1 MNCLCCTKEPDYYTL
16 LETNISQFCIIC
28 SEKIKKLLVYCRHCQ
43 GTIGHISCFEKW
55 NKIHK
60 KCPRCH
66 HEYDNK

>member
-1 MNCLCCTKEPDYYTL
+1 MKEPDYYTL

-28 SEKIKKLLVYCRHCQ
+28 SEKIKKLLVYCQ

-66 HEYDNK
+66 YEYIE

>member
-1 MNCLCCTKEPDYYTL
+1 MKEPDYYTL

-66 HEYDNK
+66 YEYEKS